1 MKLSC
6 IIPAYNEAPRIGKV
20 LDAVCGHALVDEII
34 VVDDRSTD
42 NTVEVAQRS
51 GVKVISLER
60 NSGKSNAVAAGI
72 LAASGSHVLLLD
84 ADLIGLTAS
93 DITALAEPICS
104 GLADVSLSLRGNSP
118 LPWQVIGLDYI
129 SGERIFRRDQVV
141 KYLDEIGTLPRFG
154 LEVWLNHLWLADH
167 SRIKVVRWP
176 DVMSPY
182 KAKKMGWLQGGMAD
196 IQMLRDIF
204 NTVPL
209 HKASMQIVRM
219 WLRQNKVKASSP
231 PNRD

>member
-20 LDAVCGHALVDEII
+20 LDAVCGHAFVHEII
-34 VVDDRSTD
+34 VVDDQSTD
-42 NTVEVAQRS
+42 NTVEAAQRS
-51 GVKVISLER
+51 GVKVICLDQ
-60 NSGKSNAVAAGI
+60 NGGKSNAVAAGI
-72 LAASGSHVLLLD
+72 SAASGSHVLLLD
-84 ADLIGLTAS
+84 ADLIGLTAL
-93 DITALAEPICS
+93 DITTLVEPIWS

-118 LPWQVIGLDYI
+118 WPWQVIGLDYI
-129 SGERIFRRDQVV
+129 SGERVFRRDQVV

-154 LEVWLNHLWLADH
+154 LEVWLNHLWLADN

-182 KAKKMGWLQGGMAD
+182 KAKKMGWSQGVIAD

-209 HKASMQIVRM
+209 RKATMQIMKM
-219 WLRQNKVKASSP
+219 WAKQNKVKKILQS
-231 PNRD
+231 NHG